1 MNSAGKH
8 IDVLEHVL
16 LSGDP
21 CDSMWSAFVVDKN
34 AITTNQRAATQFLAS
49 PLLRSLEPDISFV
62 PSYLC
67 KEEVTQRGAIC
78 I

>member
-16 LSGDP
+16 LSCDP

-49 PLLRSLEPDISFV
+49 PLLRSLEPDV
-62 PSYLC
+62 PSTLGYLC

-78 I
+78 V